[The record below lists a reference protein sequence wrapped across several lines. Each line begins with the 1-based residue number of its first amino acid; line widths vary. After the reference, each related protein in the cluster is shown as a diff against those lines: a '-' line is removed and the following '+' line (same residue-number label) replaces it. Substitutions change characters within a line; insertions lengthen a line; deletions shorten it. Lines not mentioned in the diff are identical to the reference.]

1 MSFSFT
7 LQIFTTY
14 KRLTPFQAASLS
26 YLYIVFEGS
35 QKDGLIGR
43 SVSQLHQSPTQ
54 GQQINKPLQKSS
66 TYIYLWASTST

>member
-43 SVSQLHQSPTQ
+43 SVS
-54 GQQINKPLQKSS
+54 
-66 TYIYLWASTST
+66 